1 MHARSPSRRLSE
13 SPSHSFL
20 ETVSSRSGYHLV
32 LSENNV
38 RIHAQLQPVTCLAV
52 LVEENLVSRNTRRL
66 EGVMANLDILSGH
79 KMDPSGKM
87 SREIP
92 HVELRDFRGRGSM
105 NVLQTGVSLTCG
117 RTIVSAFQERCLEC
131 LWRPG

>member
-1 MHARSPSRRLSE
+1 MNPRGPYGRLSE
-13 SPSHSFL
+13 SASHSFL
-20 ETVSSRSGYHLV
+20 ETVSPGRRYHLV

-66 EGVMANLDILSGH
+66 EGVMANLDILCGD
-79 KMDPSGKM
+79 KMDPSSKM

-92 HVELRDFRGRGSM
+92 HDQRRDFRGRGSM
-105 NVLQTGVSLTCG
+105 KVFQTAVR
-117 RTIVSAFQERCLEC
+117 RTR
-131 LWRPG
+131 

>member
-1 MHARSPSRRLSE
+1 
-13 SPSHSFL
+13 
-20 ETVSSRSGYHLV
+20 
-32 LSENNV
+32 V

-66 EGVMANLDILSGH
+66 EGVMANLDILSGD
-79 KMDPSGKM
+79 KMDPSSKM

-105 NVLQTGVSLTCG
+105 NVFQTGVSLT
-117 RTIVSAFQERCLEC
+117 
-131 LWRPG
+131 

>member
-1 MHARSPSRRLSE
+1 MDPRGPPGGFSE
-13 SPSHSFL
+13 GPPHSFL
-20 ETVSSRSGYHLV
+20 ETVSPRSGYHLV

-38 RIHAQLQPVTCLAV
+38 RINAQLQPVACLAV

-105 NVLQTGVSLTCG
+105 NVLQTGVSLT
-117 RTIVSAFQERCLEC
+117 
-131 LWRPG
+131 